1 MNFKNTKKGKSNSF
15 IDFTPIV
22 DTVFNLIIFFAV
34 SLNFIGTPAIKLKL
48 PQASMKESV
57 RERSELRV
65 FITKSHEKDGYT
77 YGTFLVNEK
86 VISTDDLEKLINQR
100 ALSNP
105 DTVLIIQADERVSQ
119 GEVVKVM
126 DMAKNAG
133 IDKIAIA
140 TRPKE
145 K

>member
-1 MNFKNTKKGKSNSF
+1 MNFRSGRKSKKTNF

-57 RERSELRV
+57 REKSELRV
-65 FITKSHEKDGYT
+65 FITRGETKDGYT
-77 YGTFLVNEK
+77 TGVFRIDDRI
-86 VISTDDLEKLINQR
+86 ISVGDLENLIHQR
-100 ALSNP
+100 SLSNP
-105 DTVLIIQADERVSQ
+105 DMVLIIQADESVSQ
-119 GEVVKVM
+119 GEVVRVM
-126 DMAKNAG
+126 DIAKNAG

>member
-1 MNFKNTKKGKSNSF
+1 MNFRSGRKSKSSNF

-57 RERSELRV
+57 REKSEIRV
-65 FITKSHEKDGYT
+65 FIARGETKGGYT
-77 YGTFLVNEK
+77 SGIFRIEDKILSIDEVSN
-86 VISTDDLEKLINQR
+86 LIYQR
-100 ALSNP
+100 GLSNP
-105 DTVLIIQADERVSQ
+105 DIVLIIQADESVSQ

-126 DMAKNAG
+126 DIAKNAG

-145 K
+145 R

>member
-1 MNFKNTKKGKSNSF
+1 MNFRSGKKSKSSNF

-57 RERSELRV
+57 REKNEIRV
-65 FITKSHEKDGYT
+65 FITKGETRGGYT
-77 YGTFLVNEK
+77 SGIFRIEDKVLSLDDISNLVH
-86 VISTDDLEKLINQR
+86 QR

-105 DTVLIIQADERVSQ
+105 DMVLIIQADESVSQ
-119 GEVVKVM
+119 GEVVKIM
-126 DMAKNAG
+126 DIAKNAG